1 MITFDCCWQR
11 PDFRFEAAFEA
22 GAGITALFGPS
33 GSGKSTAIRLIAGL
47 DRPDRGRIALDDRVL
62 LDTDADTNVPPHA
75 RRIGLVFQDALLF
88 PHLSV
93 TSNLTYGRWFTD
105 KAERRI
111 GFDAVVEVLGIGHL
125 LDRRP
130 ATLSGGERQRV
141 AIGRALLTSP
151 RLLLMDEPLA
161 ALDEARKYEI
171 LPFIERLRD
180 EFALPILYVSHAV
193 EEVTRLASHV
203 VRFEAGRVAAT
214 GTPAE
219 VLAPVGLGS
228 AAGRLAA
235 LSLVTGTIAR
245 HRSDFAVT
253 EIAHP
258 AGTLTVPGL
267 VGSLGQTL
275 RVAIRATDVTLA
287 VGHPGQVSV
296 RTQLAGTIAA
306 VDAGEG
312 PAAMV
317 TLALEG
323 GERLI
328 ASATRLALSD
338 LGLDVGDRVTAL
350 VKSVAID
357 ERGLSRIGT
366 GTTG

>member
-1 MITFDCCWQR
+1 MITFDCLLQR

-47 DRPDRGRIALDDRVL
+47 ERADRGRIAVDGTMV
-62 LDTDADTNVPPHA
+62 LDTAAGLDMPPHA
-75 RRIGLVFQDALLF
+75 RRIGLVFQETLLF
-88 PHLSV
+88 PHMSV
-93 TSNLTYGRWFTD
+93 KANLTYGRWFTPRN
-105 KAERRI
+105 ERRI
-111 GFDAVVEVLGIGHL
+111 AFDAVVDVLGIGHL
-125 LDRRP
+125 LARRP

-141 AIGRALLTSP
+141 AIGRAMLASP

-161 ALDEARKYEI
+161 ALDEARKVEI

-193 EEVTRLASHV
+193 EEVMRLASRV
-203 VRFEAGRVAAT
+203 VLFEAGRVAAS

-219 VLAPVGLGS
+219 VMAPAALGS
-228 AAGRLAA
+228 TANRLAA
-235 LSLVTGTIAR
+235 LSVVTGTVAR
-245 HRSDFAVT
+245 HRADDAV
-253 EIAHP
+253 AGLVHP
-258 AGTLTVPGL
+258 AGTLTLPGL
-267 VGSLGQTL
+267 VGTPGETL
-275 RVAIRATDVTLA
+275 RVAIRAADVALA

-296 RTQLAGTIAA
+296 RTQLSGTIAA
-306 VDAGEG
+306 IDAGAG
-312 PAAMV
+312 AAAIV
-317 TLALEG
+317 TIALEG

-328 ASATRLALSD
+328 ASATRLALAD

-357 ERGLSRIGT
+357 ERGLSHLR
-366 GTTG
+366 